1 MDPKPEVF
9 FVFTC
14 IYRQV
19 MSFWGILSL
28 DNNDLFSRN
37 KIGLFHD
44 INPKVPFVWGV
55 QLFLRASDWPD
66 TLVTVWP
73 HQLVELVESCQV
85 YVRQQRRAAH
95 ALLQVLPHS
104 VVAESVQ
111 DELQLQD
118 RLQPP
123 LLRLLPLQLLPPSR
137 LLHHLLDL
145 MTATVKG
152 HCQPARMRQHTNT
165 LGGWGRPYVLSQ
177 YHKGLLQFP
186 CKFQV
191 IHDLLVFGQGLLKRW
206 KGVKS
211 CARLGYNIFVC
222 ASGCQEY
229 LYPPADHDWDSP
241 RCSFWLDNH
250 RACSVMQQCRVMTQE
265 VGDGLQWDTEAVDCR
280 STAVVPAGWR
290 DSPSSSPCFG
300 PSFQWHPSLVS
311 RLRTAHTV
319 TLERIPYPD
328 WQTALSHLRSSL
340 RASRRSGG
348 KQS

>member
-1 MDPKPEVF
+1 
-9 FVFTC
+9 
-14 IYRQV
+14 

-37 KIGLFHD
+37 KIGLFHNV
-44 INPKVPFVWGV
+44 NPKVPFVWGL

-145 MTATVKG
+145 MTATVQG

-165 LGGWGRPYVLSQ
+165 LGGSGRPYVLSQ
-177 YHKGLLQFP
+177 YDKGLLQFP

-206 KGVKS
+206 EGVKS

-222 ASGCQEY
+222 VSGCQEY

-250 RACSVMQQCRVMTQE
+250 RACSVMQQCRVMKQE

-280 STAVVPAGWR
+280 STAVAPAGCYLLKLA
-290 DSPSSSPCFG
+290 DGTHLLLLHVSGLLFNDTHHLFQDFG
-300 PSFQWHPSLVS
+300 LPTQWPWNGSHIRTD
-311 RLRTAHTV
+311 RLHCPICV
-319 TLERIPYPD
+319 HHWGHLEEV
-328 WQTALSHLRSSL
+328 
-340 RASRRSGG
+340 GG